1 MKSFQLYYRSRLPE
15 FLAFAG
21 SLLLS
26 ILAISIDRV
35 LNDDGILYVV
45 AADTWIAEGLA
56 ASLKIY
62 PWPGFSMLMGAI
74 SELTGMSTESAGVLI
89 CTLAYAGVCTTFVA
103 ICRHLS
109 FSRHTP
115 WLALL
120 VILFLPPLNDGRSDL
135 TRDPAF
141 WFLSLLSF
149 LCVLTYARHPRILH
163 LLAATGLALLAAVFR
178 LEAVFL
184 VAVIPLCVLV
194 LPGLNLRTKVKDLL
208 LVSSVAGSLLV
219 MAYLVS
225 RFHYQ
230 ITDYGRLFEL
240 ASWYQYLQQD
250 LVNHLQGLADKL
262 GTNLLTAYT
271 RSYAI
276 ELVFILSFSLVLLKL
291 FKVVTPVWSLW
302 LLYQGWRGAPLIPSG
317 QHRLLQLFL
326 AFSIIPVFL
335 FVLRNHIVTD
345 RYVSLTAL
353 LLLCWIPLLLGRW
366 LFGEGRTLGK
376 GKLFLAAFIALIYLV
391 KSFTVLPG
399 GRPEYRQ
406 AGEWLAEE
414 MAASDTLWANKMQ
427 IHYYAG
433 HLDIKLRDQGGWH
446 FWRQWLDE
454 KKWRG
459 YDYAAV
465 VIKPEDELTTRQ
477 VDQIFGRQAIH
488 QIKGERDLLVLFYRL
503 KN

>member
-1 MKSFQLYYRSRLPE
+1 MRSFPPYYRNRLPE
-15 FLAFAG
+15 LLAFAG

-26 ILAISIDRV
+26 ILAVSIDRV

-45 AADTWIAEGLA
+45 AAETWLAEGLA

-62 PWPGFSMLMGAI
+62 PWPGFPILMGAI
-74 SELTGMSTESAGVLI
+74 SELTGLSIETAGVLI
-89 CTLAYAGVCTTFVA
+89 CTLSFAGLCSTFVA

-163 LLAATGLALLAAVFR
+163 LLAATGLALTAAVFR

-194 LPGLNLRTKVKDLL
+194 LPGLNIRTKLSHL
-208 LVSSVAGSLLV
+208 SLVSLVAGSLLIG
-219 MAYLVS
+219 AYLIS
-225 RFHYQ
+225 RFHYN

-271 RSYAI
+271 KSYAI

-302 LLYQGWRGAPLIPSG
+302 LVYQGWRGAPLVPSG

-326 AFSIIPVFL
+326 LFSIIPVFL
-335 FVLRNHIVTD
+335 FVLRSHIITD
-345 RYVSLTAL
+345 RYVFLTAL
-353 LLLCWIPLLLGRW
+353 LLLCWIPLLIGRW
-366 LFGEGRTLGK
+366 LFGDGRALGK
-376 GKLFLAAFIALIYLV
+376 GKMFFAAFIALIYLV

-399 GRPEYRQ
+399 GRPEYRK
-406 AGEWLAEE
+406 AGEWLAQE
-414 MAASDTLWANKMQ
+414 MEAPDTLWANKMQ
-427 IHYYAG
+427 IHYYAD
-433 HLDIKLRDQGGWH
+433 HLDITLRTRGGWH
-446 FWRQWLDE
+446 HWRQWLE
-454 KKWRG
+454 QKKWQG

-465 VIKPEDELTTRQ
+465 VIKPEDGLTARQ
-477 VDQIFGRQAIH
+477 VDEIFGRPSIH
-488 QIKGERDLLVLFYRL
+488 RIKGERDLLVLFYRL
-503 KN
+503 KP